1 MTFFDQAGITTP
13 FTNPQFPFVQTVTQ
27 ATLNNVTPAF
37 VLSNGPNVQPVTL
50 TPDAGLGQGVFTVDR
65 NLGSGYIQQW
75 NFAIQREITPNLTF
89 EVAYVGSKA
98 THLGDPD
105 ANINQLTPEQLATG
119 ASLLTKVPNPYFGQI
134 PASSSIGQATTTQAQ
149 LLKPFPR
156 FTNVTFFRNNIG
168 NSNYNAVQ
176 AKLEKRFSRGL
187 SFLVSYTRSKLIDD
201 ASSVF
206 DSSVFTGPVANY
218 PVANGFNRGLD
229 RDVSNGDIPNVTA
242 VSWVYELPVGPGHSL
257 NPKGIAGKF
266 TNGWQLTGIVSIQS
280 GIPLA
285 VTQVT
290 NFNAFAGYGTQRPS
304 CVGSTVLG
312 DSQRSTAAFFN
323 VNAFQIT
330 PQFALGTCS
339 RNPVRGPSYQD
350 ADMALIKRTMITERF
365 NFDFRAEVFN
375 LTNTPPL
382 GAPNVVAGGAG
393 FGSIISAGDP
403 RVLQFALKFN
413 F

>member
-257 NPKGIAGKF
+257 NPKGIAG
-266 TNGWQLTGIVSIQS
+266 
-280 GIPLA
+280 
-285 VTQVT
+285 
-290 NFNAFAGYGTQRPS
+290 
-304 CVGSTVLG
+304 
-312 DSQRSTAAFFN
+312 
-323 VNAFQIT
+323 
-330 PQFALGTCS
+330 
-339 RNPVRGPSYQD
+339 
-350 ADMALIKRTMITERF
+350 
-365 NFDFRAEVFN
+365 
-375 LTNTPPL
+375 
-382 GAPNVVAGGAG
+382 
-393 FGSIISAGDP
+393 
-403 RVLQFALKFN
+403 
-413 F
+413 